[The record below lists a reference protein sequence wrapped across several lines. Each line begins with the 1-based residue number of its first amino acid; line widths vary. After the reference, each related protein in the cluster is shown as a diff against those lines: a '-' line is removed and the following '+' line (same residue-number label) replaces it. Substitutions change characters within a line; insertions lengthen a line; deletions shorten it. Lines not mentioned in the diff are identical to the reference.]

1 MILLL
6 FLIILM
12 SFCAADRPGD
22 FHLATGGAVR
32 NCPKSKKTI
41 KILSESPD
49 IIIDVW
55 NCLYALEQDSAARR
69 KKKIA
74 DVPAAMRELI
84 EIIINSI
91 GANHIHFVLKTHE
104 KYEFDGLCC
113 EMVERYDNV
122 TFYIADETAAAAKP
136 VSKRQ
141 LVSRKQPVSKRHAH
155 YLHGCDDVL
164 ALSLFVNKRKSR
176 LVSRDNFD
184 DRGDFLDIPPFK
196 YHLIEGVQDKKMFR
210 KNARITE
217 HVFDPAL
224 EFVDGPRVYD
234 GRIEDHLSFCF
245 EAASNEKNRIDK
257 IARGRDCLA
266 FGIVVA

>member
-1 MILLL
+1 
-6 FLIILM
+6 M
-12 SFCAADRPGD
+12 SFCAAGRPDD
-22 FHLATGGAVR
+22 FHLVTGGAAR
-32 NCPKSKKTI
+32 ECPKSKKNI
-41 KILSESPD
+41 EILSESPD

-55 NCLYALEQDSAARR
+55 NCLYALEQESPR
-69 KKKIA
+69 KRKKIA

-113 EMVERYDNV
+113 EMVEQYDNV
-122 TFYIADETAAAAKP
+122 TFYIADEAASSVKRQFVSKTKP

-141 LVSRKQPVSKRHAH
+141 FVSRKLTH

-164 ALSLFVNKRKSR
+164 AMSLFVNKRKSR

-184 DRGDFLDIPPFK
+184 DRNDFINIPPFK

-224 EFVDGPRVYD
+224 EFVDGPRIYD

-245 EAASNEKNRIDK
+245 ASDSVSGAQKNIIHRNK
-257 IARGRDCLA
+257 KQRDCFA
-266 FGIVVA
+266 FFIRA